1 MLQDEQ
7 NVQQLYQEQQQIL
20 QQQGTLKP
28 LDPDAIARESSQ
40 AMAKAMG
47 GIHQSQPDTCRRQWV
62 DSPVTNGEEYDEDLD
77 RLWVGGGAAAEAR
90 RQRYQQ
96 AEYHAGLPQQTYV
109 PPETVADQKLQW
121 EKAKSKQA
129 KIDEDSDACG
139 KESPDKAA
147 GSLSTDQ
154 MLAEMQAIPK
164 MQSS

>member
-1 MLQDEQ
+1 
-7 NVQQLYQEQQQIL
+7 
-20 QQQGTLKP
+20 
-28 LDPDAIARESSQ
+28 
-40 AMAKAMG
+40 MAKAMG

-90 RQRYQQ
+90 RQHHQQ
-96 AEYHAGLPQQTYV
+96 AEQQAGLSQQTYV
-109 PPETVADQKLQW
+109 PPETVAEQQLLW

-129 KIDEDSDACG
+129 KIDEGSAASR

-154 MLAEMQAIPK
+154 MLAEMQATPK
-164 MQSS
+164 MQSG